1 MLITANSVFSVVLGE
16 QFSALSAA
24 IRVILTIFSGWRRLE
39 KLFIVRTQ
47 CVDYANIWKPVSA
60 CIQSFS
66 TGMKL
71 VDGNLARFDWVS

>member
-1 MLITANSVFSVVLGE
+1 MLITANSVFKAVLGE
-16 QFSALSAA
+16 QFFFYLWY
-24 IRVILTIFSGWRRLE
+24 VG
-39 KLFIVRTQ
+39 Q

-71 VDGNLARFDWVS
+71 VDGNLARLDWVS

>member
-1 MLITANSVFSVVLGE
+1 MLITANSVFSAVLGE

-47 CVDYANIWKPVSA
+47 FVDYANI
-60 CIQSFS
+60 
-66 TGMKL
+66 
-71 VDGNLARFDWVS
+71 